1 MTCAYTGR
9 VNTREGSVPPTLEHA
24 RRVKGCA
31 KVIEDVDMTWTHTE
45 YPLSQHGN
53 VTVECSADTPT
64 PLIGGTGYSQESVGR
79 DVNVATPRIHA
90 GHRGSPPTTNRR
102 TEHRSA
108 QGATAPDGLEHGYGQ
123 RVHRDLERA
132 HIDGAPR
139 RPRTVR
145 NQTVGSARY
154 ERVTDRGTHLVRTEL
169 GAGGVYRRRI
179 ERKATP

>member
-1 MTCAYTGR
+1 
-9 VNTREGSVPPTLEHA
+9 
-24 RRVKGCA
+24 
-31 KVIEDVDMTWTHTE
+31 MTWTHTE

-64 PLIGGTGYSQESVGR
+64 PLSGGTGHSQGLVGQDGNVTVECSADTPTPLSGGTGHSQEVVGR
-79 DVNVATPRIHA
+79 DGDGAPRIHA
-90 GHRGSPPTTNRR
+90 GHRGSPPSMNRR

-123 RVHRDLERA
+123 PVHRDLERA
-132 HIDGAPR
+132 HIGGASR
-139 RPRTVR
+139 RPRMVR
-145 NQTVGSARY
+145 NQSVGRARY
-154 ERVTDRGTHLVRTEL
+154 ERVTDIGTHPVRTDL